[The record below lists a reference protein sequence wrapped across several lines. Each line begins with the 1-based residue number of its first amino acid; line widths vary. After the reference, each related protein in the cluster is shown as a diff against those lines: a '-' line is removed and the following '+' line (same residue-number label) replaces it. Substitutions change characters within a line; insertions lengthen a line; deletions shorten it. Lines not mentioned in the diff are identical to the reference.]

1 MAPADRIRRE
11 DDVDDGRPVVILRTF
26 SKIFGL
32 AGLRLG
38 YAVADPALLH
48 YLNSVQEPFNVNR
61 AALAAGVASLAQP
74 EALAARREEVA
85 AVRERFAARLA
96 AGGMPA
102 LPSAANF
109 VLVELGADDLEL
121 AERLVRR
128 GVLIRPG
135 SEMGLP
141 GWARITIG
149 PEALMERAA
158 DALLEVR
165 AELAAVPS

>member
-1 MAPADRIRRE
+1 M
-11 DDVDDGRPVVILRTF
+11 
-26 SKIFGL
+26 
-32 AGLRLG
+32 
-38 YAVADPALLH
+38 
-48 YLNSVQEPFNVNR
+48 
-61 AALAAGVASLAQP
+61 
-74 EALAARREEVA
+74 
-85 AVRERFAARLA
+85 RERFAARLA
-96 AGGMPA
+96 AGGMRP

-121 AERLVRR
+121 AERLARR

-135 SEMGLP
+135 TELGLP

-149 PEALMERAA
+149 PEAMMDRAA